1 MFFNQIKNCYITYK
15 RKNIKSLF
23 EVLNVFNKLEKQKIP
38 IGSFLVV
45 YGAGGSKTCA
55 AYMKVVSEIVIDQTI
70 YYYIADTEDEAIFM
84 TALLNSNSIEKV
96 NAAYQAQGQF
106 GKRHIHTLPA
116 ESIPAFDYNNQNHVK
131 LVSITKSLMCSLNKI
146 TPTDKLDPNKGPVV
160 TRRKAINKIL
170 VGLPE
175 YDCYEELC
183 MKIITEH

>member
-1 MFFNQIKNCYITYK
+1 
-15 RKNIKSLF
+15 
-23 EVLNVFNKLEKQKIP
+23 
-38 IGSFLVV
+38 
-45 YGAGGSKTCA
+45 
-55 AYMKVVSEIVIDQTI
+55 MKVVSEIVIDQTI
-70 YYYIADTEDEAIFM
+70 YYYITDTEDEAIFM

-116 ESIPAFDYNNQNHVK
+116 ESIPAFDYDNQNHVK

-146 TPTDKLDPNKGPVV
+146 TPTDKLDPNKGTVA

>member
-1 MFFNQIKNCYITYK
+1 M
-15 RKNIKSLF
+15 F

-55 AYMKVVSEIVIDQTI
+55 AYMEVDSEIVIDQTL
-70 YYYIADTEDEAIFM
+70 YYYIADTEDEAIFV

-116 ESIPAFDYNNQNHVK
+116 ESIPAFDYDNQNHIE
-131 LVSITKSLMCSLNKI
+131 LVSITKSLMSSLNRK
-146 TPTDKLDPNKGPVV
+146 TPAAKLNPNKGPVAN
-160 TRRKAINKIL
+160 RRTAINKIL

-175 YDCYEELC
+175 YDSYEDLC